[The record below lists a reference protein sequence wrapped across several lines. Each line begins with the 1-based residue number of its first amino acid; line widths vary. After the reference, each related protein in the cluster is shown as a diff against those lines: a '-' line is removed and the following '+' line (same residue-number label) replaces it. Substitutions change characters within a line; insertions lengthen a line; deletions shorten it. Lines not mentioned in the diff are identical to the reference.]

1 MRMSRVGIAAGLL
14 VSLAVVAVAVAQEK
28 AATPAAKPAAPA
40 AKPAAPAAKPAA
52 PAAAKPAA
60 PAAKSAAPAAAKS
73 AASAA
78 KATASAGKA
87 ASGTPKSG
95 PGSVIGEVIDP
106 ACWVINGAKGEAH
119 KECAIACAKAGQ
131 TLAILERKTNKVYI
145 LASERPG
152 EDPNKTL
159 IDYVGQAVLAKGKIY
174 SRGGLLAIQ
183 VASVEPAPKA
193 GPK

>member
-1 MRMSRVGIAAGLL
+1 MKMYRVGTAGALL
-14 VSLAVVAVAVAQEK
+14 VSLAVVAAPFAQEK
-28 AATPAAKPAAPA
+28 AAT
-40 AKPAAPAAKPAA
+40 

-60 PAAKSAAPAAAKS
+60 PAAKATSAA
-73 AASAA
+73 
-78 KATASAGKA
+78 
-87 ASGTPKSG
+87 PKSG

-152 EDPNKTL
+152 EDPNKGL

-193 GPK
+193 GAK

>member
-1 MRMSRVGIAAGLL
+1 MKMSRAGIAGTLL
-14 VSLAVVAVAVAQEK
+14 VSLVVVAAAIAQEK
-28 AATPAAKPAAPA
+28 AAPSEAKPAAPA
-40 AKPAAPAAKPAA
+40 AKATTAAPAAK
-52 PAAAKPAA
+52 
-60 PAAKSAAPAAAKS
+60 AKSAA
-73 AASAA
+73 
-78 KATASAGKA
+78 
-87 ASGTPKSG
+87 PKSG
-95 PGSVIGEVIDP
+95 PGSIIGEVIDP

-152 EDPNKTL
+152 EDPNKSL

-174 SRGGLLAIQ
+174 TRGGLSAIQ

-193 GPK
+193 GAR

>member
-1 MRMSRVGIAAGLL
+1 MSRIGVAGALV
-14 VSLAVVAVAVAQEK
+14 VSLAVVAVSFAQEK
-28 AATPAAKPAAPA
+28 TAAPASKPATPAAKPAAPA
-40 AKPAAPAAKPAA
+40 AKPAAPGAKPAA
-52 PAAAKPAA
+52 PAGK
-60 PAAKSAAPAAAKS
+60 

-78 KATASAGKA
+78 KATSAA
-87 ASGTPKSG
+87 PKSG

-152 EDPNKTL
+152 EDPNKGL
-159 IDYVGQAVLAKGKIY
+159 IDYIGQAVLAKGKIY

-183 VASVEPAPKA
+183 VASVEPAPKVGA
-193 GPK
+193 K

>member
-1 MRMSRVGIAAGLL
+1 MRMSRVGIAGTLL
-14 VSLAVVAVAVAQEK
+14 VSLAVVAAPSAQEK
-28 AATPAAKPAAPA
+28 AAPE
-40 AKPAAPAAKPAA
+40 
-52 PAAAKPAA
+52 
-60 PAAKSAAPAAAKS
+60 AAKSAAPAAKAPAPK

-78 KATASAGKA
+78 
-87 ASGTPKSG
+87 PKSG

-152 EDPNKTL
+152 EDPNKGL
-159 IDYVGQAVLAKGKIY
+159 IDYVG
-174 SRGGLLAIQ
+174 
-183 VASVEPAPKA
+183 
-193 GPK
+193 

>member
-1 MRMSRVGIAAGLL
+1 MKMSRIGIAGALV
-14 VSLAVVAVAVAQEK
+14 VSLAIVAVSFAQEK

-40 AKPAAPAAKPAA
+40 AKATSPAAKPAT
-52 PAAAKPAA
+52 PAAAKPA
-60 PAAKSAAPAAAKS
+60 KPAAAKT
-73 AASAA
+73 AAAKPEA
-78 KATASAGKA
+78 KATSAA
-87 ASGTPKSG
+87 PKSG

-152 EDPNKTL
+152 EDPNKGL

-183 VASVEPAPKA
+183 VASVEPAPKVGA
-193 GPK
+193 K

>member
-1 MRMSRVGIAAGLL
+1 MKMSRVGIAAALL
-14 VSLAVVAVAVAQEK
+14 VAVADVAVSFAQEK
-28 AATPAAKPAAPA
+28 AAPTAEKPKAPA
-40 AKPAAPAAKPAA
+40 AK
-52 PAAAKPAA
+52 
-60 PAAKSAAPAAAKS
+60 

-78 KATASAGKA
+78 
-87 ASGTPKSG
+87 PKSG

-152 EDPNKTL
+152 EDPNKGL

-193 GPK
+193 GAKP

>member
-1 MRMSRVGIAAGLL
+1 MSRVGIAGTLL
-14 VSLAVVAVAVAQEK
+14 VSLAVVAVSFAQEK
-28 AATPAAKPAAPA
+28 AAPV
-40 AKPAAPAAKPAA
+40 
-52 PAAAKPAA
+52 
-60 PAAKSAAPAAAKS
+60 AAKSAAPASKAPATK

-78 KATASAGKA
+78 
-87 ASGTPKSG
+87 PKSG

-106 ACWVINGAKGEAH
+106 ACWVINGAKGDAH

-152 EDPNKTL
+152 EDPNKGL
-159 IDYVGQAVLAKGKIY
+159 IDYIGQAVLAKGKIY
-174 SRGGLLAIQ
+174 SRGGLSAIQ

-193 GPK
+193 GAK

>member
-1 MRMSRVGIAAGLL
+1 MKMSRVGIAAALL
-14 VSLAVVAVAVAQEK
+14 IAFAVVAVSFAQET
-28 AATPAAKPAAPA
+28 AAPPAAKPAAPA
-40 AKPAAPAAKPAA
+40 AKAAAPAAKAAAPGAKAAAPGAKAAA
-52 PAAAKPAA
+52 PA
-60 PAAKSAAPAAAKS
+60 
-73 AASAA
+73 
-78 KATASAGKA
+78 GKA
-87 ASGTPKSG
+87 SGVAKSG
-95 PGSVIGEVIDP
+95 PGSIIGEVIDP

-152 EDPNKTL
+152 EDPNKGL

-174 SRGGLLAIQ
+174 SRGGLSAIQ

-193 GPK
+193 GAKP